1 MLSLID
7 KLIDPTDCT
16 IFEANDYESLDMTI
30 VATVDTNCNCPP
42 NKVESDVLTVCL

>member
-7 KLIDPTDCT
+7 KLIDLTDCT
-16 IFEANDYESLDMTI
+16 IFEANDYERLDMTI
-30 VATVDTNCNCPP
+30 VATVDTNCNCTP